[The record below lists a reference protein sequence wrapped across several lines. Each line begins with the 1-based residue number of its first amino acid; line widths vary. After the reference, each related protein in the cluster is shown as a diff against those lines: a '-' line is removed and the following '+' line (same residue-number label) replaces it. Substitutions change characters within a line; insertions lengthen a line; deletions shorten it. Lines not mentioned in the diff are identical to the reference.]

1 MSHLLHIDSSIRSIE
16 ESRSRKLSKRYAD
29 AWRASNPDGTVTYRD
44 LSAHPIPHTDA
55 NAFYA
60 NLVAPEDRSP
70 EQAAARAITD
80 EIVGEVLAADTIVLG
95 MGLYNFGT
103 PSTVKAWFDRL
114 VVPSLT
120 VGEQGGLLGAKKLVL
135 TLAAGGGYGQGTP
148 RDGWD
153 HREPWL
159 RHAFEVVGLTDIF
172 VISAELTLAR
182 ESPRMIPLNLGT
194 AEDQSYAA
202 AEALIDAEFATVRV

>member
-1 MSHLLHIDSSIRSIE
+1 MNNLLHVDSSIRSIE

-29 AWRASNPDGTVTYRD
+29 AWRATNPDGTVTFRD
-44 LSAHPIPHTDA
+44 LSADPIPHTDA
-55 NAFYA
+55 TSFYA
-60 NLVAPEDRSP
+60 NFLAPEDRSP
-70 EQAAARAITD
+70 DQAAAKAITD
-80 EIVGEVLAADTIVLG
+80 EIVGEVLAADAIVLG
-95 MGLYNFGT
+95 MGLYNFGI

-114 VVPSLT
+114 VVPGVT
-120 VGEQGGLLGAKKLVL
+120 VGEQGGLLGDKKLVL
-135 TLAAGGGYGQGTP
+135 TLAAGGGYGEGTP
-148 RDGWD
+148 RYGWD

-159 RHAFEVVGLTDIF
+159 RHAFEQLRLTDIL

-202 AEALIDAEFATVRV
+202 AEARIDAEFATINA